1 MEANIDA
8 QPKTFEEALQLVQAT
23 PSLRKIKSYLD
34 NSDLSADLKA
44 LLYDVAKVTVKI
56 GEAVVAIGRRIFEIA
71 SALVAKFPTLT
82 IGTLVGLVIATVIG
96 GTLGS
101 ITIAGAAP
109 FAGLAAILS
118 KLVVLL
124 GVGKGFIDDLRDNAA
139 KTEMDRVSAQFNA
152 LGMGFVQS

>member
-1 MEANIDA
+1 
-8 QPKTFEEALQLVQAT
+8 LVQAT

-71 SALVAKFPTLT
+71 SALVAKFPNLT